1 MLNRKIVYLPHPVS
15 WEVKQKHLNAG
26 ERILDVR
33 FAPKDYKVE
42 AKEPDFVP
50 PIAQTI
56 AQDENVVIEVEATPK
71 RRGRPR
77 ISK

>member
-26 ERILDVR
+26 ERIVDVR
-33 FAPKDYKVE
+33 FAPKDYVT
-42 AKEPDFVP
+42 APATVT
-50 PIAQTI
+50 TI
-56 AQDENVVIEVEATPK
+56 AQDENVVLEIEATPK